1 MSKSRIAAGA
11 IAVSAASLVAIATYE
26 GYRGDAYKDS
36 VGVPTIGYGET
47 AGVKIGDKTTPERAL
62 VQLLAS
68 TEKHAD
74 AIRQCIKV
82 PLYQHE
88 FDAYVSLS
96 YQIGAGAFC
105 RSTLIKK
112 LNKGDYT
119 GACNELD
126 KWVYAGGKK
135 LPGIVKRR
143 QKEKEMCLGI
153 KK

>member
-1 MSKSRIAAGA
+1 MSKARIAAGA

-26 GYRGDAYKDS
+26 GYRGNAYQDS
-36 VGVPTIGYGET
+36 VGVPTIGFGET
-47 AGVKIGDKTTPERAL
+47 AGVKMGDKTTPERAL

-74 AIRQCIKV
+74 AIRACIHV

>member
-1 MSKSRIAAGA
+1 MAAL
-11 IAVSAASLVAIATYE
+11 AVSAAALVGIATHE
-26 GYRGDAYKDS
+26 GYRGEAYKEA

-47 AGVKIGDKTTPERAL
+47 AGVKMGDKTTPERAL
-62 VQLLAS
+62 VQLLTS

-74 AIRQCIKV
+74 AIRSCIKV

-112 LNKGDYT
+112 LNKGDYK

-153 KK
+153 KKG

>member
-96 YQIGAGAFC
+96 YQIGAGAFW

-112 LNKGDYT
+112 LNNGDYT
-119 GACNELD
+119 GASNQPD
-126 KWVYAGGKK
+126 KCVYAGGKK

>member
-1 MSKSRIAAGA
+1 MRKSRIAAYSIA
-11 IAVSAASLVAIATYE
+11 ISAACLVGIATHE
-26 GYRGDAYKDS
+26 GYRSEAYKDT
-36 VGVPTIGYGET
+36 VGIPTLGFGET
-47 AGVKIGDKTTPERAL
+47 AGVKMGDKTTPERAL
-62 VQLLAS
+62 VQLLES

-74 AIRQCIKV
+74 AIRQCIHV

-88 FDAYVSLS
+88 FDAYISLS

-143 QKEKEMCLGI
+143 QKEKETCLGI